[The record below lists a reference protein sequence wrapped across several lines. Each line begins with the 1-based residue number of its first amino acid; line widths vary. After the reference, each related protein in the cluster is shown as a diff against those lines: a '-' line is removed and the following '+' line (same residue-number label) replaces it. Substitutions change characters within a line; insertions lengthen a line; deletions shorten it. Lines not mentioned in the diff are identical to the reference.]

1 MGSEMCIRD
10 SFIQVA
16 ALSGD
21 ARRCLDICRR
31 AVEIAE
37 TQNESKEQTSQN
49 NNNNNFKTTTTT
61 RRKSSAKGVLKDN
74 QKSTTDANNNTQD
87 NQRVGMKHVEMA
99 LKEMFSSPKILA
111 LQSLSLMEEMF
122 MKAIISEFRR
132 SGLCLL
138 YTSPSPRDGLLSRMP
153 SSA

>member
-1 MGSEMCIRD
+1 MIIVA
-10 SFIQVA
+10 FIQNIVKSIIYFAISTLYSQVA

-37 TQNESKEQTSQN
+37 TQNESKEQQSIQN
-49 NNNNNFKTTTTT
+49 SVEASVK
-61 RRKSSAKGVLKDN
+61 RKSLAKKIVKDS
-74 QKSTTDANNNTQD
+74 QKSTTDNNN
-87 NQRVGMKHVEMA
+87 NKGEEERVGMKHVEMA

-132 SGLCLL
+132 SGLEEAQFTDVSFVLVL
-138 YTSPSPRDGLLSRMP
+138 
-153 SSA
+153 

>member
-1 MGSEMCIRD
+1 MISL
-10 SFIQVA
+10 QVA

-37 TQNESKEQTSQN
+37 SQQQQQHSKTGTS
-49 NNNNNFKTTTTT
+49 TT
-61 RRKSSAKGVLKDN
+61 RRKSTAKTTFIDTTDN
-74 QKSTTDANNNTQD
+74 NKGDQGDQRSTTDSNTTDQH
-87 NQRVGMKHVEMA
+87 RVGMKHVEMA

-111 LQSLSLMEEMF
+111 LQSISLMEEMF

-132 SGLCLL
+132 SGLEEAQF
-138 YTSPSPRDGLLSRMP
+138 TDVSFF
-153 SSA
+153 

>member
-1 MGSEMCIRD
+1 MKL
-10 SFIQVA
+10 FFLQVA

-49 NNNNNFKTTTTT
+49 DNKFKTTTAT

-132 SGLCLL
+132 SGLEEAQF
-138 YTSPSPRDGLLSRMP
+138 TDVSF
-153 SSA
+153 